1 MKARVLSATVIVI
14 VVGGFFL
21 GRASAQRQPGQG
33 GPNCVIPA
41 AVGALKGI
49 DNEYHR
55 MAFEDS
61 AGTVRIY
68 NTYPWQGVEACAL
81 VFRTDRR

>member
-1 MKARVLSATVIVI
+1 MKMRVLIATVIV
-14 VVGGFFL
+14 VMVGFFL
-21 GRASAQRQPGQG
+21 GRASAQRQPASG

-41 AVGALKGI
+41 AAGPLKGI
-49 DNEYHR
+49 DSEYHH
-55 MAFEDS
+55 MTFEDS
-61 AGTVRIY
+61 AGTVRVY

>member
-1 MKARVLSATVIVI
+1 MKTRVLIATVSVIVI
-14 VVGGFFL
+14 GGFFL
-21 GRASAQRQPGQG
+21 GRASAQRQPVPG

-41 AVGALKGI
+41 AVGPLKGI

-55 MAFEDS
+55 LAFEDS

-68 NTYPWQGVEACAL
+68 NTYPWQGVEGCAL
-81 VFRTDRR
+81 VFRVDRR

>member
-1 MKARVLSATVIVI
+1 MRTRVVIATAIVI

-21 GRASAQRQPGQG
+21 GRTSAQRQPGPG

-49 DNEYHR
+49 DNEYHH